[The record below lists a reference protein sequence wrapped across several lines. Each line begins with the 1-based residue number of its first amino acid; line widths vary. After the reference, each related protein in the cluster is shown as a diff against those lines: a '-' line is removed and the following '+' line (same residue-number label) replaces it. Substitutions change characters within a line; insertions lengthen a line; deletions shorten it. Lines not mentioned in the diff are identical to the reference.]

1 MDASLPAYEIY
12 MRELV
17 RKLFGKSY
25 QVSPGGFQKMND
37 VFKEAGG
44 SWYDVIQG
52 DMKSV
57 DLLKETVKA
66 AKKKGLIQ
74 EGGR

>member
-1 MDASLPAYEIY
+1 MDASLPTYEIY

-25 QVSPGGFQKMND
+25 QVPPGGYEKMNV

-52 DMKSV
+52 DMTSV
-57 DLLKETVKA
+57 EKLKDTVKA
-66 AKKKGLIQ
+66 AKKKGLIR
-74 EGGR
+74 EAGK